1 VSAQPQE
8 LWRLHPMHPSHL
20 SQVLE
25 IERQTYEFPWSEGVF
40 EDCLRVGYSAWVLTN
55 TLGEVLGYA
64 LMSMAVGEA
73 HVLNICVA
81 PEQRRR
87 GMARFLMRHL
97 LMIARAADVT
107 LMLLEVRRS
116 NRGGQ
121 RLYEE
126 LGFRK
131 LGERKAYYPAREG
144 REDALV
150 LGLDL

>member
-1 VSAQPQE
+1 
-8 LWRLHPMHPSHL
+8 MHPAHL

-81 PEQRRR
+81 PEQRRQ